1 MILIDTHTLVWY
13 LTDQKRLSPK
23 VLNLIKDEIKNGE
36 VLYSSISVWDVC
48 ILVKKKKLNLTKD
61 VFEWTNNLKFLNN
74 FRSVPIDNEIAQ
86 KSVLLEGFRNSDP
99 ADRIV
104 IATALS
110 LGCPIVT
117 KDQKIHSYKMVKS
130 VW

>member
-1 MILIDTHTLVWY
+1 
-13 LTDQKRLSPK
+13 
-23 VLNLIKDEIKNGE
+23 

-48 ILVKKKKLNLTKD
+48 ILVKKKKLNLSKD
-61 VFEWTNNLKFLNN
+61 INEWIDNLKFLVN
-74 FRSVPIDNEIAQ
+74 FRQITIDNEIAK
-86 KSVLLEGFRNSDP
+86 KSVFLEGFENPDP

-110 LGCPIVT
+110 LGCPIAT